1 MMRNYKTDTRLSG
14 CRCRRVS
21 RKWATKE
28 EIQSLW
34 ERIDTL
40 EEHMNFLLNSKEMT
54 DNEMLSTVSLPEI
67 KS

>member
-28 EIQSLW
+28 EIQRLA
-34 ERIDTL
+34 ERIDKL
-40 EEHMNFLLNSKEMT
+40 EEHMSFLLNSKEMT
-54 DNEMLSTVSLPEI
+54 DNEMLLSVSLPEI